1 MDQLLTQQRW
11 TLRIFGTM
19 FSVFAGI
26 ALILS
31 AVGLYS
37 VTAYAVSQRTREIG
51 IRMALG
57 AEPRQTLWLVL
68 RKSLVQLAVAVPIG
82 VAGSL
87 AVGRLLESF
96 LVRTSPTDPVTLV
109 TIVVVLVGV
118 SAVACLLP
126 ARRAARLDPMV
137 ALRIE

>member
-68 RKSLVQLAVAVPIG
+68 RKSLV
-82 VAGSL
+82 
-87 AVGRLLESF
+87 
-96 LVRTSPTDPVTLV
+96 
-109 TIVVVLVGV
+109 
-118 SAVACLLP
+118 
-126 ARRAARLDPMV
+126 
-137 ALRIE
+137 